1 MSDSTTTEFT
11 VTGMTCGH
19 CEMSVREE
27 VEAVSG
33 VSGLTVSAQN
43 GTLSVET
50 DGTVTDDAILAA
62 VTEAGYSA
70 TRA

>member
-1 MSDSTTTEFT
+1 MSDATTTEFT

-27 VEAVSG
+27 VEAVDG